1 MSYMAERV
9 CWVPDNHA
17 YCWVGDTQRLES
29 CQYPLISSFS
39 TLQRTMYSLCII
51 FMQLLNISFVTI
63 WFSQVDITSLENMDN
78 VLIYSFLTNMYH
90 LAQGSTQTCICHL
103 MNVIDLQIWKVKS
116 GQAVLGGVMQ
126 SLEYTA
132 WIGENLPCCFPGT
145 TTS

>member
-1 MSYMAERV
+1 
-9 CWVPDNHA
+9 
-17 YCWVGDTQRLES
+17 
-29 CQYPLISSFS
+29 
-39 TLQRTMYSLCII
+39 
-51 FMQLLNISFVTI
+51 MQLLNISFVTI

-78 VLIYSFLTNMYH
+78 VFIYSFLTNMYH

-132 WIGENLPCCFPGT
+132 
-145 TTS
+145 